1 MYLLSITRG
10 VVLIR
15 KTSGQLKLIFHDTF
29 IKHQKKKMSM
39 KTNFKFLTLI
49 ESSCFEKKNGVK
61 FDSLCFFQAYT
72 ENVFWSIA
80 GVILYIFNRI
90 EGILKTIHDR

>member
-49 ESSCFEKKNGVK
+49 ESSCFEKKKLVLN
-61 FDSLCFFQAYT
+61 LIAY
-72 ENVFWSIA
+72 VFSKPIRRMYF
-80 GVILYIFNRI
+80 GR
-90 EGILKTIHDR
+90 